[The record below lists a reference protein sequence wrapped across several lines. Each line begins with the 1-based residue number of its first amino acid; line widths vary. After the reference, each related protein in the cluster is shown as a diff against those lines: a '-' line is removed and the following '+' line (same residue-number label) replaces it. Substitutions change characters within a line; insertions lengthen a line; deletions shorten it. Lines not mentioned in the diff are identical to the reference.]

1 MNVPQELLYSK
12 EHIWVKKEEDGSVL
26 IGITDKAQEDLNAM
40 VFVNFPMV
48 GDSFNADD
56 VMCDVESVKSVSDI
70 YAPVNGTVSEINEL
84 LMDTPEAINKA
95 PYEAWLARM
104 TDVSG
109 LEELMD
115 ADAYVAFCAE

>member
-1 MNVPQELLYSK
+1 MNAPQELLYSK

-26 IGITDKAQEDLNAM
+26 IGITDKAQKDLNAM

-84 LMDTPEAINKA
+84 LMDTPEAINNA
-95 PYEAWLARM
+95 PYEAWLCKMA
-104 TDVSG
+104 DVSG

-115 ADAYVAFCAE
+115 ADAYIAFCAE

>member
-1 MNVPQELLYSK
+1 MNAPQELLYSK

-84 LMDTPEAINKA
+84 LMYTPEAINKA

-115 ADAYVAFCAE
+115 ADAYIAFCAE

>member
-1 MNVPQELLYSK
+1 MNAPQELLYSK

-26 IGITDKAQEDLNAM
+26 IGITDKAQKDLNAM

-84 LMDTPEAINKA
+84 LMDTPEAINNA
-95 PYEAWLARM
+95 PYEAWLCKM

-115 ADAYVAFCAE
+115 ADAYIAFCTE